1 MIKTITIDNKTIG
14 FKATAATPIRYKAMF
29 GADLFADMA
38 KMQNVDPT
46 TMEGFDITVLCQI
59 IWICAKAFNKDLPP
73 LDDWFDTFDSFPLI
87 QVFSEVMELI
97 TNSMVT
103 EKK

>member
-14 FKATAATPIRYKAMF
+14 FKATAATPVRYKSMF
-29 GADLFADMA
+29 GSDLFADMA

-59 IWICAKAFNKDLPP
+59 IWICAKAFDKDLP
-73 LDDWFDTFDSFPLI
+73 LLEDWFDSFDSFPLI
-87 QVFSEVMELI
+87 QVFSDVMELI
-97 TNSMVT
+97 TASMVT